1 MWYYNGEII
10 KTPKV
15 MTIRDK
21 RYSKEIFQ
29 DSSAL
34 SSLGIKPYRSVVPDS
49 RYYLAGS
56 YSVDTSG
63 AEVVG
68 TYAGTAKDLANLRTN
83 MLSRCK
89 KEVNSLLA
97 EIDWY
102 WIRASKSG
110 GASVPSAIATYS
122 AALYS
127 EYNTKKTE
135 IAALNTLAKIKE
147 YEARAYTEVR
157 KVEVYNEDGTFKEY
171 HASNTTSHARGID
184 MCTHFSVHPDNTD
197 AGQVSLT
204 AD

>member
-127 EYNTKKTE
+127 EYGTKKTE
-135 IAALNTLAKIKE
+135 IGNLDTIAKIIE
-147 YEARAYTEVR
+147 YEARAYTETR
-157 KVEVYNEDGTFKEY
+157 KLEVLNEDGSFKEY
-171 HASNTTSHARGID
+171 HASTTYTRAREID
-184 MCTHFSVHPDNTD
+184 MTTHFTVHPDKTD